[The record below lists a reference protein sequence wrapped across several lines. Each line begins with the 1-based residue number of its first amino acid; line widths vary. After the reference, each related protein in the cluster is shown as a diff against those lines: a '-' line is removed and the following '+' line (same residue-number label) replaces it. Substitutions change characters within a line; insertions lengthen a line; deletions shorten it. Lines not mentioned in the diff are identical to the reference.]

1 MGVSTFAADSHREG
15 AGTRRDLPYR
25 PDTTTDVHAKER
37 GLPKEVELIDEGAPL
52 VHARK
57 DAPRFLFLAADH
69 GTVMSKMIEAE
80 DPGRKAMV
88 AFILQPKTP
97 SIP

>member
-1 MGVSTFAADSHREG
+1 VGASTFAIVSHHEG

-25 PDTTTDVHAKER
+25 PDTTTDVYAKER

-88 AFILQPKTP
+88 AFIHQARAKSAP
-97 SIP
+97 

>member
-25 PDTTTDVHAKER
+25 PYTTTDVYAKER
-37 GLPKEVELIDEGAPL
+37 GLPKEVVLIDEGAPL

-80 DPGRKAMV
+80 NPGRKAMV
-88 AFILQPKTP
+88 AFTHQARAKSAP
-97 SIP
+97 